1 MISFLQKDQKSSS
14 LFKQQDT
21 SIKKDETASFTNKFW
36 EDFYELRYLY
46 PLFIEIKYL
55 KSYVVW
61 SQQDTKKV
69 RVSVSVR
76 VSQLCLVI
84 DKHRHGVAL
93 VEVRHA
99 GLAGLAHAGAARQHL
114 HVVQPEE

>member
-1 MISFLQKDQKSSS
+1 M
-14 LFKQQDT
+14 
-21 SIKKDETASFTNKFW
+21 
-36 EDFYELRYLY
+36 
-46 PLFIEIKYL
+46 
-55 KSYVVW
+55 
-61 SQQDTKKV
+61 

-114 HVVQPEE
+114 HVVQPEEKIFVKIKKYFFILSDFMESTTWSLGAPYTLRRNM